1 LRQQQELF
9 YEIVSQRASEWLARW
24 DDILMGRLS
33 SEEILDLRNTVLVD
47 ELMETGFLLGGEP
60 TQHGLKIEGFIDWL
74 GRQLP

>member
-1 LRQQQELF
+1 
-9 YEIVSQRASEWLARW
+9 
-24 DDILMGRLS
+24 MGRLS